1 MTLFF
6 SRTTAKQWA
15 EWLQAPLE
23 HASDAGNLALVSK
36 LQEAGA
42 SGSAVHA
49 ARRGGQH
56 APARELL
63 RLGTSATDK
72 DRCGDTPLHLAAG
85 LGNHVDIL
93 PLLFREGAVLDA
105 LDEKGRTPLMLSA
118 KRGDLPMAQALLGE
132 RRNGVGF
139 GCW

>member
-42 SGSAVHA
+42 AGSAVHA

-63 RLGTSATDK
+63 RLGTSATETAAV
-72 DRCGDTPLHLAAG
+72 TPLCILLPAWVIMAISCPCFFVRG
-85 LGNHVDIL
+85 LYWM
-93 PLLFREGAVLDA
+93 R
-105 LDEKGRTPLMLSA
+105 
-118 KRGDLPMAQALLGE
+118 
-132 RRNGVGF
+132 
-139 GCW
+139 